1 MKVED
6 FPRVEWRDDLWEPTR
21 DHCLSLT
28 RLPESG
34 SEERVWL
41 DAKPTR
47 EMLLEMVSILD
58 GLERLVS
65 LAERDVLDVNPVLDN
80 WLTSIRGLRKR
91 MARSLER
98 VGVVSVPSIGRPF
111 DPKIHEILEIRE
123 DRTLP
128 PGTVVEVKEKPYR
141 WGDRVLRVGKVVTTP
156 KNLKNST
163 SRRR

>member
-1 MKVED
+1 MLGAED
-6 FPRVEWRDDLWEPTR
+6 YPRVPWRDDLWESTR
-21 DHCLSLT
+21 EHSFSLT
-28 RLPESG
+28 KLPERG

-41 DAKPTR
+41 EAKPTR

-65 LAERDVLDVNPVLDN
+65 LAERDILDENPILDN

-91 MARSLER
+91 MDRSLER

-111 DPKIHEILEIRE
+111 DPNVHEILEIRE

-156 KNLKNST
+156 KNRKNST
-163 SRRR
+163 S